1 MSTSNKVRVQPDPTK
16 YGYPDSTA
24 LNAIMELLNYLLPH
38 NIAGQIEPKDAV
50 LRKGM
55 LAYADGTNWNPGSGE
70 GLYRYNGSIWNT
82 WQDAGEQAITCA
94 DTVTID
100 FSLGA
105 TAYMVLDR
113 ATTAITLS
121 NGYNGKVYRIR
132 LTQDNGGS
140 RAATWST
147 TVKWKGGSAP
157 TLTSTGNKSDW
168 ITLIKSGNDWY
179 GDIIKN
185 F

>member
-1 MSTSNKVRVQPDPTK
+1 MTTVNKIQLSNNPANLRQDDMRT
-16 YGYPDSTA
+16 
-24 LNAIMELLNYLLPH
+24 LNSMIEILQYLLPH
-38 NIAGQIEPKDAV
+38 NIAGQIEPKAEV

-55 LAYADGTNWNPGSGE
+55 LAYSDGTNWDAGGGE

-121 NGYNGKVYRIR
+121 NGFDGKVYRIR

-147 TVKWKGGSAP
+147 TVKWKGGSTP
-157 TLTSTGNKSDW
+157 TLTTTGNKSDW
-168 ITLIKSGNDWY
+168 FTLIKSNNDWY